1 MGNNFRVRTKRGT
14 TESLRPISNFS
25 RTLISALDS
34 RVHGPGDTCPG
45 AVSEQTHRAGTML
58 FPSASLVALR
68 PALSALPSRHGAR
81 CPWRSLPLLTSPLPL
96 RCSALLA
103 WACSLG
109 RSLLLARRLS
119 HQLPLPR
126 PPAPQR
132 RCLWQILATRL
143 AEPLPVS
150 GCQRPCHN
158 GGDSGRRPNR
168 TKTPGCVGRRRDQAS
183 TISGAYLVRSGAP
196 MPARGHAL
204 LAVCARPR
212 APMPIVRPGAPN
224 GL

>member
-1 MGNNFRVRTKRGT
+1 MGKKFRVRTKRGT
-14 TESLRPISNFS
+14 TESLTPISNFS
-25 RTLISALDS
+25 RTSASDS
-34 RVHGPGDTCPG
+34 RVHGPGDTCTRRGFRADTTSRRDHVVPFRVSGGSPPG
-45 AVSEQTHRAGTML
+45 TLCPT
-58 FPSASLVALR
+58 
-68 PALSALPSRHGAR
+68 LSP
-81 CPWRSLPLLTSPLPL
+81 
-96 RCSALLA
+96 RCSALAATPHLA
-103 WACSLG
+103 VASSLLCSARLGACSLG

-168 TKTPGCVGRRRDQAS
+168 TKTPGCFGRALS
-183 TISGAYLVRSGAP
+183 IS
-196 MPARGHAL
+196 H
-204 LAVCARPR
+204 
-212 APMPIVRPGAPN
+212 
-224 GL
+224 